1 MFKQIIAASL
11 IAASVPSVASAL
23 VYDTSPATPGTQ
35 QWGGTL
41 GLDFNV
47 NKQVTVTALGSFDS
61 DKNGITHDIYVGIFD
76 LSTGLL
82 VAPAINLNGT
92 TNSGGAAYVTVAVS
106 PLVLGPG
113 SYQLASWGY
122 NLGGGSDAN
131 YNNSGP
137 GGPIVFDSLFG
148 ALTAV
153 GTRYSDFGSP
163 GILATNPDNGTTR
176 YGAGTFAAYV
186 PEPATW
192 ALMIGGFAM
201 TGFAMRRRVALT
213 A

>member
-1 MFKQIIAASL
+1 MFR
-11 IAASVPSVASAL
+11 SVALAAALLAAAPVAAVTL
-23 VYDTSPATPGTQ
+23 VYDTAPTTPGNQ
-35 QWGGTL
+35 AWGGTL

-47 NKQVTVTALGSFDS
+47 NRQIRVTSLGTFDS
-61 DKNGITHDIYVGIFD
+61 GKDGITSDIFVGIFD
-76 LSTGLL
+76 LSTGNL

-92 TNSGGAAYVTVAVS
+92 TNAGGTAYVTQQVT
-106 PLVLGPG
+106 PIVLGPG
-113 SYQLASWGY
+113 NYQLAAWGY
-122 NLGGGSDAN
+122 NLGADMN

-137 GGPIVFDSLFG
+137 GGPIIFDSLFG

-153 GTRYSDFGSP
+153 GTRYSDFAAP
-163 GILATNPDNGTTR
+163 GVLATNVDVGTTR

-192 ALMIGGFAM
+192 GMLITGFAM
-201 TGFAMRRRVALT
+201 TGAAMRRRKAAVA